1 MLRLGFHNGFHPYH
15 TMSILL
21 RSVFQVT
28 ALQMID
34 ASYNLLRSLRPGT
47 FASLR
52 TLTSLNIS
60 SNQLT
65 AVGPDVFSSSNQ
77 LQELYAIHKNTRRF
91 LEYTRLGF
99 RLCWRIKC
107 VE

>member
-1 MLRLGFHNGFHPYH
+1 MTN
-15 TMSILL
+15 LL
-21 RSVFQVT
+21 RSVKFQVT

-47 FASLR
+47 FAGLR
-52 TLTSLNIS
+52 TMTSLNIS

-77 LQELYAIHKNTRRF
+77 LQELYASHKITRRF
-91 LEYTRLGF
+91 LNKARLGF
-99 RLCWRIKC
+99 RWCWRIKY
-107 VE
+107 VEGMHLNC